1 MDKKQAVTYARLYA
15 GEVVKELHPEQIVLF
30 GSHVT
35 GQANA
40 ESDIDVAVIF
50 NGLSGDHYNISTLL
64 WKLTR
69 RVSSYIEPLLLDR
82 ADDKSGF
89 TEEVLRTGEIIYN
102 RPLQVSAD

>member
-15 GEVVKELHPEQIVLF
+15 DLVAKELRPERIVLF
-30 GSHVT
+30 GSHAA
-35 GQANA
+35 GKAGE

-69 RVSSYIEPLLLDR
+69 RVCSHIEPILLDL

-89 TEEVLRTGEIIYN
+89 AEEVLRTGEVIYHT
-102 RPLQVSAD
+102 RT